1 MSAMIN
7 YIQQRD
13 VKAFMLMNQHFHSTT
28 LILIMK
34 MVTHLGSIPFVFVV
48 ILLSGVLPVT
58 RETHLQRDLITY
70 LFISHGIVQTIK
82 ILVHRQRPFSQLE
95 KIFST
100 SIPKCRY
107 SFPSGHT
114 NAAFVTAFALS
125 QYFPM
130 FKVIFLL
137 LALLVAISRVYLG
150 VHFPTDTIVG
160 AIIAYAVTAVS
171 LSWIPWI

>member
-13 VKAFMLMNQHFHSTT
+13 EKAFYLVNQHLHNGWM
-28 LILIMK
+28 IQMMK
-34 MVTHLGSIPFVFVV
+34 MITHLGSMPFVLGV
-48 ILLSGVLPVT
+48 ILLSGILPFT
-58 RETHLQRDLITY
+58 KDTNLQRDLATY
-70 LFISHGIVQTIK
+70 LFLSHGIVQIIK
-82 ILVHRQRPFSQLE
+82 MTVHRQRPFLQLE
-95 KIFST
+95 KVFST

-114 NAAFVTAFALS
+114 NAAFMTAFILA

-130 FKVIFLL
+130 LKGIFLM
-137 LALLVAISRVYLG
+137 LALLVALSRVYLG

-160 AIIAYAVTAVS
+160 AFIAYAITAVS